1 MWFISYKYTSIPIY
15 LAIVFFIFKKYKW
28 KGFIPVVAII
38 IAITVADQVSVHLF
52 KEVFQ
57 RLRPCHQPEIADI
70 VHIVNNKCGGKYGFL
85 SSHATN
91 VFVVASFTSLLFRN
105 KYFSLSIIFWAS
117 IISYSRIYLGVHFPA
132 DVLAGALLGII
143 IGIFF
148 YWISNKIYICRR

>member
-1 MWFISYKYTSIPIY
+1 MWFISNKYTSIPIY
-15 LAIVFFIFKKYKW
+15 LAIVFFIFRKYKW
-28 KGFIPVVAII
+28 KGFIPFVAII

-91 VFVVASFTSLLFRN
+91 VFVIASFTSLIFRN
-105 KYFSLSIIFWAS
+105 KYSLA
-117 IISYSRIYLGVHFPA
+117 
-132 DVLAGALLGII
+132 
-143 IGIFF
+143 
-148 YWISNKIYICRR
+148 